1 VEAFRYEQAP
11 YLSSFTLHRPQ
22 ELAVL
27 VAIAES
33 GDLATVV
40 TPNGES
46 ITRAIYQIRNNKKG
60 ALGLTLPAGATLWSV
75 LVDGRAVKPAAGP
88 NGQILVPLAVARGP
102 ESTFPVEIVYVEKQS
117 ALEWIGRRELRGPV
131 LDLPVTV
138 TSWNLFLPEE
148 VRGFWFGGNL
158 QRHLRIAGFLPDL
171 PRIAEAETY
180 PSNASNLGAPAAQRS
195 AKMNAR
201 AMLSRADR
209 ADEVDGFIMAG
220 GPSVADRDEKEEF
233 QRALNKV
240 QQTGVLPFRI
250 SLPQSGRLY
259 RFGRLLTTQE
269 ALILDVRYSRVPSFP
284 IAAGG
289 IGLIGLAG
297 LKRVFRRLLRRR
309 KPV

>member
-1 VEAFRYEQAP
+1 
-11 YLSSFTLHRPQ
+11 
-22 ELAVL
+22 
-27 VAIAES
+27 
-33 GDLATVV
+33 
-40 TPNGES
+40 
-46 ITRAIYQIRNNKKG
+46 
-60 ALGLTLPAGATLWSV
+60 
-75 LVDGRAVKPAAGP
+75 VDGRAVKPAAGP
-88 NGQILVPLAVARGP
+88 NGQIQVPLAVARGP

-158 QRHLRIAGFLPDL
+158 QRHLKIAGFLPDPQGMELFRAL
-171 PRIAEAETY
+171 PQPLRQAVGAGRMAMQKSAAADADGVMAEES
-180 PSNASNLGAPAAQRS
+180 SNAYQDSRENFQQ
-195 AKMNAR
+195 
-201 AMLSRADR
+201 AMA
-209 ADEVDGFIMAG
+209 
-220 GPSVADRDEKEEF
+220 
-233 QRALNKV
+233 KV

-284 IAAGG
+284 FAAGG